1 MSTVKISELNTI
13 PQLNSNTAN
22 TLLVAVDLSSG
33 TPTTGK
39 ITATTLATGLYS
51 NNSLVVGNN
60 AITLANVIAQFSGN
74 TAGFLQTNMQNFG
87 RTGSVDYVATT
98 SDGTDAN
105 SYIDLGINNP
115 SYSDPTFSAYRPY
128 DGYLYVAGPTTSGY
142 QGNLILGTT
151 SANANIV
158 FVVGGTLANDVTAWV
173 TTSSITL
180 NTSSYLTFGDGTIQR
195 SAVSNGYV
203 QAAFNV
209 ANTASANTIVI
220 QGIDTTQNSWIS
232 SNAAF
237 SQAAF
242 NKANSALANTSGAI
256 FAGDLTVTGN
266 IVASYITGNVVGSSI
281 ANTIQ
286 WLPLTNAPTQSSG
299 QLWYSANDNSLIE
312 DTDIAGD
319 RPIIGKVLFER
330 VYNGTGTTIAANSWV
345 RLAGSVTANAIP
357 YVALADAGSSANAS
371 PIGIVKNAIVSGGYG
386 ICYVQG
392 IVNNINMS
400 PFTTGDNLFLSTT
413 AGLATNVAPTGA
425 NTVIQLGKVLNNN
438 TSNGK
443 IQVSVV
449 LAPQFGKSNGAILY
463 ANNNTIVA
471 SNTFLINDS
480 AQTLSMT
487 GTVTMNTNTFA
498 TTSSALRLN
507 GSQNFAAQQTTQSG
521 TMLQVIGLANTP
533 TRIITDS
540 YSNTGNAYSV
550 WAGRHARGAAASP
563 TASQSGDVLARFSG
577 NGYGATGYAP
587 LGVGRMDIVAAENYS
602 DTNKGSYI
610 YFSVTPIGS
619 NVISSNVVS
628 ISSNGMTILG
638 NTVPTQNNSTWTPS
652 INFASGS
659 GTYTTQVGTYIKVG
673 KMVFATFNIVA
684 TAAGTGNISMNIS
697 SLFATSNISNSV
709 SGSLVVSQVG
719 GSVSSSVIA
728 PQGSIP
734 PGANSVPIYT
744 TYTTSGGGGST
755 TYRQIT
761 GADLGSTFQM
771 SGTIHYI
778 SAN

>member
-115 SYSDPTFSAYRPY
+115 SYSDPTFSAYQPY
-128 DGYLYVAGPTTSGY
+128 DGYLYVAGPTTSGS
-142 QGNLILGTT
+142 QGNLILGTA
-151 SANANIV
+151 SANANII
-158 FVVGGTLANDVTAWV
+158 FVVGGTLSGDITGWV
-173 TTSSITL
+173 TTNSITL
-180 NTSSYLTFGDGTIQR
+180 NTSSYITFGDGTIQK
-195 SAVSNGYV
+195 SAVSNAFV
-203 QAAFNV
+203 QAAFNT
-209 ANTASANTIVI
+209 ANA
-220 QGIDTTQNSWIS
+220 
-232 SNAAF
+232 
-237 SQAAF
+237 
-242 NKANSALANTSGAI
+242 ALANTSGAI
-256 FAGDLTVTGN
+256 FGGNLTVTGN
-266 IVASYITGNVVGSSI
+266 IGASYITGNVVGSSI

-312 DTDIAGD
+312 DTDISGD

-371 PIGIVKNAIVSGGYG
+371 PIGIIKNAIPSNGYG

-413 AGLATNVAPTGA
+413 PGLATNVAPTGA
-425 NTVIQLGKVLNNN
+425 NTVVQLGKVLNNN

-487 GTVTMNTNTFA
+487 GIVTMNTNTFA
-498 TTSSALRLN
+498 TTTSALRLN

-540 YSNTGNAYSV
+540 YSNTGNAYSL
-550 WAGRHARGAAASP
+550 WAGRHARGTAASP

-577 NGYGATGYAP
+577 NGYGATSYAP